1 VIAGTDRRAESA
13 LTNAAGTWGV
23 SEEAARLHADA
34 LIWDMT
40 VPWGEWPGS
49 DSSGK
54 PAALEMMAAS
64 GYDLA
69 ALTVGGD
76 NVDILETVKL
86 IARERAFL
94 AAHAD
99 RYTLAG
105 TADEVV
111 AAKREGRL
119 ALVFQFQGTNSL
131 GRDVNMIE
139 PYYQLGVRIALMAYN
154 QKNAVGDGCHERT
167 DGGLSRFG
175 IEVVREMQRV
185 GMMVDVTH
193 TGYRTS
199 MDVFEV
205 AEGPVVF
212 SHSNPRAL
220 FDHER
225 NIRDDQ
231 IKACARSG
239 GVIGVNGIGI
249 FMGGDNDVS
258 PDQLLRQIDY
268 LGDLVGPEH
277 VGIGLDWVYDQPSLL
292 RAAKASK
299 SRYPEKGG
307 YDGDIAFA
315 SPDRLPRLTEAMLRR
330 GYSEAVIRGILGENW
345 LRVARSVWR

>member
-1 VIAGTDRRAESA
+1 MRTDVNETA
-13 LTNAAGTWGV
+13 LANPAI
-23 SEEAARLHADA
+23 SPDAARLHADA
-34 LIWDMT
+34 LVWDMT

-54 PAALEMMAAS
+54 PAALAMMAAS
-64 GYDLA
+64 GYDFA

-76 NVDILETVKL
+76 NVDILETVRL

-94 AAHAD
+94 NANAD
-99 RYTLAG
+99 RYAIAYTAG
-105 TADEVV
+105 DIL
-111 AAKREGRL
+111 AAKRQGRL
-119 ALVFQFQGTNSL
+119 AIAFQFQGTNSF

-139 PYYQLGVRIALMAYN
+139 LYHRLGVRIALMAYN

-231 IKACARSG
+231 IRACARSG

-249 FMGGDNDVS
+249 FMGPDNDVS
-258 PDQLLRQIDY
+258 PEQLLRQIDY
-268 LGDLVGPEH
+268 LCEVAGPEH
-277 VGIGLDWVYDQPSLL
+277 VGIGLDWVFDQPSLL
-292 RAAKASK
+292 RAAKSSK
-299 SRYPEKGG
+299 TRYPAQGG

-315 SPDRLPRLTEAMLRR
+315 SPDRLPELTEAMLRR
-330 GYSEAVIRGILGENW
+330 GYPETLIRGILGENW
-345 LRVARSVWR
+345 LRVANQVWR